1 MKKVLIVDDSK
12 FSREVNK
19 KLLKKLEYNVVGEA
33 IDGVDGVQKFKKLS
47 LDLIVTDLEMPNL
60 DGISMIKEIRSYN
73 SDIKIIVVSSI
84 VNSQIIQEVV
94 KLKAS
99 VIKKPIKEDRLLNA
113 IKLLE
118 TKNEV

>member
-33 IDGVDGVQKFKKLS
+33 IDGLDGMQKFKELS
-47 LDLIVTDLEMPNL
+47 PDLIVTDLEMPNL
-60 DGISMIKEIRSYN
+60 DGISMIKEIRRYN
-73 SDIKIIVVSSI
+73 SEIKIIVVSSI
-84 VNSQIIQEVV
+84 VNSQIIQEVL

-118 TKNEV
+118 TKKEV